1 MTDTG
6 SDRFRNILALC
17 LVGAFVSVLPFLIF
31 KDIPGPNKD
40 IITYMVGQLSGMATT
55 ALGFYFVNK
64 VGADALEAKKADN
77 TAKAF
82 DAIAATAAAGG
93 QTVALQP
100 GEAAVAA
107 PVSPTQGA

>member
-1 MTDTG
+1 MTEP
-6 SDRFRNILALC
+6 DRFRNLLAFC
-17 LVGAFVSVLPFLIF
+17 LVGAFVAVLPFLIF
-31 KDIPGPNKD
+31 KDIPTSNKD

-82 DAIAATAAAGG
+82 DAIAAAQASGVTGG
-93 QTVALQP
+93 DTLKEGDTVELNKK
-100 GEAAVAA
+100 VD
-107 PVSPTQGA
+107 V